1 MLFVNLLAIIDF
13 VKMKSYN
20 KNIEKDFDKIKADFA
35 VEWRKVMKKVLS
47 ILLALVLCFSLA
59 VCFTG
64 CKKEDVASTPSEV
77 EVVKFEAPTDYAS
90 VVQVK
95 INPTVNLYL
104 DKDGNI
110 IAVEYVNKDAKD
122 TYEAIENNLIG
133 ASFEVAMDLVVEKAE
148 EKGFLADNK
157 EISIDVIENKLE
169 EVKETEILRTAQKTV
184 KQVLDEKKIEIT
196 INIYIGGKDA
206 AAEVKAEDDKAAA
219 DKAAADKAAADK
231 AAADK
236 AAADKAAADK
246 AAADKA
252 AADKAAAEKA
262 AKEKELKNPKKNLKM
277 SVKYRKYLVKD
288 WDPEFEGDE
297 LQVVTMSFANGEM
310 GLGISTYTLNTE
322 FSDPNYTIVYGGKT
336 WYELGGRGGGGIYTL
351 TDEAINLD
359 DTGGGTATLTMTTD
373 GKLVVA
379 SNNGFFSD
387 GEAKVG
393 DVFAIS

>member
-13 VKMKSYN
+13 EKMESYN
-20 KNIEKDFDKIKADFA
+20 KNIEKNFDKIKAGFA

-104 DKDGNI
+104 DKDGKI
-110 IAVEYVNKDAKD
+110 LAVEYVNSDAKD
-122 TYEAIENNLIG
+122 TYEAIEKNLIG

-157 EISIDVIENKLE
+157 EISIDVIENKVE

-206 AAEVKAEDDKAAA
+206 AAEIKAED
-219 DKAAADKAAADK
+219 DK

-277 SVKYRKYLVKD
+277 SVKYRKYEVKD
-288 WDPEFEGDE
+288 WDPGFEGDE

-310 GLGISTYTLNTE
+310 GLGISTYTLDTE
-322 FSDPNYTIVYGGKT
+322 FADPNYTIVYGGKT

-359 DTGGGTATLTMTTD
+359 DTGSGTATLTMTTD
-373 GKLVVA
+373 GKLIVA

-387 GEAKVG
+387 GDAKVG

>member
-1 MLFVNLLAIIDF
+1 
-13 VKMKSYN
+13 
-20 KNIEKDFDKIKADFA
+20 
-35 VEWRKVMKKVLS
+35 MKKLLS
-47 ILLALVLCFSLA
+47 IILAVTLCLSLA
-59 VCFTG
+59 VCFAG

-77 EVVKFEAPTDYAS
+77 EVVKFEAPTNYAS

-104 DKDGNI
+104 DKGGNI
-110 IAVEYVNKDAKD
+110 LAVEYVNKDAKD
-122 TYEAIENNLIG
+122 TYEAIEKNLIG
-133 ASFEVAMDLVVEKAE
+133 ASFDVAMDLVVEKAE
-148 EKGFLADNK
+148 EKGFLAKNK

-184 KQVLDEKKIEIT
+184 KATLDEKKIEIT

-206 AAEVKAEDDKAAA
+206 TAEVKAVEDKEAADKAA

-252 AADKAAAEKA
+252 AADKAA
-262 AKEKELKNPKKNLKM
+262 KEKELKNPKKNLKLNTSYKNYKVM
-277 SVKYRKYLVKD
+277 DYEKEFTGNELV
-288 WDPEFEGDE
+288 
-297 LQVVTMSFANGEM
+297 VVSMSFAGGE
-310 GLGISTYTLNTE
+310 LGYSHTTWSKTNTFGE
-322 FSDPNYTIVYGGKT
+322 GAETIVYNGET
-336 WYELGGRGGGGIYTL
+336 WYEFGGRGGGGVYTL
-351 TDEAINLD
+351 TDEAIILD

-387 GEAKVG
+387 SEAKAG
-393 DVFAIS
+393 DVFAIN